1 MSKQAFHQKLN
12 RQLLLLEQMEQLL
25 VLVKQIRINHPRMSA
40 RQMYRLIRPPGIG
53 RDRFEAFCFENGLK
67 VSVKRAYHRTTN
79 SLGVTRFNNLVAEF
93 ELTAINQV
101 WVSDITYYRLGENF
115 YYLTFILDL
124 YSRAIVGHA
133 ISTDLFTTSTT
144 IPALQMAV
152 KGRGEQTGV
161 IIHSDGG
168 GQYYCKEWLALTA
181 QYKFKNSMAETV
193 YENPNA
199 ERINGI
205 IKNDYLQEYG
215 PEDYAELTHMTTKAV
230 TKYNEEKPHGSLGN
244 ISPNQFER
252 LLNEQDFIHVL
263 TKEKKKQKKKR
274 RRNVDNSRR
283 VTHIPA
289 NDYNN
294 KYN

>member
-1 MSKQAFHQKLN
+1 M
-12 RQLLLLEQMEQLL
+12 LLLEQMEQLL

-40 RQMYRLIRPPGIG
+40 RQMYRLIRPQGIG
-53 RDRFEAFCFENGLK
+53 RDRFEAFCFEKGLK

-79 SLGVTRFNNLVAEF
+79 SLGVTRFTNLVSDF

-124 YSRAIVGHA
+124 YSRAIVGHS
-133 ISTDLFTTSTT
+133 ISSNLFTTSTT
-144 IPALQMAV
+144 IPALQMAL
-152 KGRGEQTGV
+152 KKRGEQAGV

-168 GQYYCKEWLALTA
+168 GQYYCKEWLDLTTR
-181 QYKFKNSMAETV
+181 YKFKNSMAETV

-205 IKNDYLQEYG
+205 IKNDYLLGYG
-215 PEDYAELTHMTTKAV
+215 PENYTDLTQMTAKAV

-244 ISPNQFER
+244 ISPNQFEV
-252 LLNEQDFIHVL
+252 LLNKKELINIL
-263 TKEKKKQKKKR
+263 TKEKKKQKKKKR
-274 RRNVDNSRR
+274 SNMDNSRR